1 MSGMNTF
8 NGKQW
13 KALMS
18 HCLDKKIIKSHLN
31 INNNLRWPVLCQGH
45 LVFTDSFSI
54 ASVKVPIVTVHVADP
69 EYVGGGLM
77 RLDHDL
83 FEKILVKDI
92 FMVTEDGLFKNGK
105 QISEWRYINTAS
117 TAGFVKLIQD
127 TEKNAKS
134 THTEG
139 ELKNYIDHFWF
150 DKTYIS
156 RMADMTEAF
165 SGIAHI
171 LPSYGRL
178 SENGNYQMPTMYCEY
193 GLDNTVQ
200 SMYAPKRY

>member
-1 MSGMNTF
+1 MSDMNTF
-8 NGKQW
+8 DGKQW
-13 KALMS
+13 KALMA
-18 HCLDKKIIKSHLN
+18 HCLDKKGTKKH
-31 INNNLRWPVLCQGH
+31 INDNLRWPVLCQGH

-54 ASVKVPIVTVHVADP
+54 ASVKVPIVTVHAADP
-69 EYVGGGLM
+69 EYVSGGLM

-83 FEKILVKDI
+83 FEKVLVKDI
-92 FMVTEDGLFKNGK
+92 FTVTEDGLFKNGK

-134 THTEG
+134 PHTEG

-150 DKTYIS
+150 DKTYVS
-156 RMADMTEAF
+156 RMAEMTEAF
-165 SGIAHI
+165 SGLAHI
-171 LPSYGRL
+171 LPSYGKL
-178 SENGNYQMPTMYCEY
+178 CENGNYQMPTMYCEY